1 MTRFV
6 VVMWLFVVAMLGIGA
21 GVTYKTMRS
30 PPPPPPVI
38 VEWLVDKEFGD
49 KKVKLDNG
57 LELSVFR
64 EDEGTSTTWSWTV
77 GAAAADERE
86 AMDKALHMGGVK

>member
-1 MTRFV
+1 MTRTG
-6 VVMWLFVVAMLGIGA
+6 LALALAVVAMLGFGVF
-21 GVTYKTMRS
+21 VTYKLHTT